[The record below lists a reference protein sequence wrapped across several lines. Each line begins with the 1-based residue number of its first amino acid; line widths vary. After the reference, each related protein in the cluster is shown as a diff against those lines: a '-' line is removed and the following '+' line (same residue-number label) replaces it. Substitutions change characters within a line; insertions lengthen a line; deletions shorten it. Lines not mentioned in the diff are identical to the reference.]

1 MPDSATHATAI
12 IIQAEEE
19 ERYRLA
25 KILQQGPAQLL
36 ANAAIEVETCLRL
49 MHTQPQVAHAG
60 LQELLA
66 ELQAGQITLRHII
79 AGLQPLLLKEMG
91 LVVALEKFVRQIA
104 EQSNITITMHGWEH
118 LTERIPAIVELAI
131 FRILQ
136 EALEN
141 VRDHS
146 RATRAQV
153 TLERIGEQL
162 QITIADN
169 GGGFASP
176 NPDGGRR
183 LGLVAMRDR
192 AELLGGNL
200 QVFSEPGRGVRVVL
214 SIPWRTSRHLS
225 NWGENEE

>member
-1 MPDSATHATAI
+1 MPDPATQATAI

-36 ANAAIEVETCLRL
+36 ANATLEIETCLRL
-49 MHTQPQVAHAG
+49 MHTQPQVAQAG
-60 LQELLA
+60 LQQLRLEL
-66 ELQAGQITLRHII
+66 EAGLVSLRRVI
-79 AGLQPLLLKEMG
+79 AGLQPPLLKEMG
-91 LVVALEKFVRQIA
+91 LVVALEKCVQQIA
-104 EQSNITITMHGWEH
+104 EQAHITITMHGWER
-118 LTERIPAIVELAI
+118 LTERMPAIVELAI

-146 RATRAQV
+146 HATNAQV
-153 TLERIGEQL
+153 MLEQIGEQL

-169 GGGFASP
+169 GRGFAT
-176 NPDGGRR
+176 NTNAGRR

-192 AELLGGNL
+192 AALLGGDL
-200 QVFSEPGRGVRVVL
+200 HVFSEPGRGVRVVL
-214 SIPWRTSRHLS
+214 SMPWRATMSLHD
-225 NWGENEE
+225 GGKDEN

>member
-1 MPDSATHATAI
+1 MPDPATRATAI

-36 ANAAIEVETCLRL
+36 ANATLEIETCLRL
-49 MHTQPQVAHAG
+49 MHTQPQVAQAG
-60 LQELLA
+60 LQQLRLEL
-66 ELQAGQITLRHII
+66 EAGLISLRNII
-79 AGLQPLLLKEMG
+79 AGLQPPLLKEMG
-91 LVVALEKFVRQIA
+91 LVVALEKCIQQIA
-104 EQSNITITMHGWEH
+104 EQANVTITMHGWER
-118 LTERIPAIVELAI
+118 LNERLPAIVELAI

-146 RATRAQV
+146 RATSAQV
-153 TLERIGEQL
+153 TLEQIGEQF

-169 GGGFASP
+169 GRGFAA
-176 NPDGGRR
+176 NTNAGRR

-192 AELLGGNL
+192 AALLGGDL
-200 QVFSEPGRGVRVVL
+200 HVFSEPGRGVRVVL
-214 SIPWRTSRHLS
+214 SMPWRATMPWHDGGKDES
-225 NWGENEE
+225 